1 MAINFGSAGAGQPAQ
16 NVQQT
21 QTQQIGNVTLDLNKT
36 VSQGLSLDLN
46 KVAPSLEN
54 ILVGL
59 GWDQGANGETYDL
72 DLAAIMKRNHAIQ
85 SASDIIFFNNKLAN
99 GLALD
104 KDNRTGAGDGDDEK
118 ITGKLSNIPADITD
132 IYFVAAIFEAQK
144 SNLTFNKIRNS
155 YIRLVNTDNNSEVC
169 NYILRDNYSTETFV
183 VPCKLERTNNG
194 WQFKAVEYSGVGD
207 LNVVLNAVANN
218 QC

>member
-1 MAINFGSAGAGQPAQ
+1 MQELQ
-16 NVQQT
+16 
-21 QTQQIGNVTLDLNKT
+21 
-36 VSQGLSLDLN
+36 
-46 KVAPSLEN
+46 
-54 ILVGL
+54 
-59 GWDQGANGETYDL
+59 
-72 DLAAIMKRNHAIQ
+72 R
-85 SASDIIFFNNKLAN
+85 
-99 GLALD
+99 
-104 KDNRTGAGDGDDEK
+104 DDEK